1 MNLPADAL
9 AVLEFWFGTDP
20 AQHAERGR
28 SLWFVKRVD
37 VDDEIRRRFGA
48 LHRAAIDG
56 ELDGW
61 CETPE
66 GCLAIV
72 LVLDQFSRN
81 LYRDS
86 PLAFAADAKARELA
100 RRAIERGFDLRLA
113 PLQRGFIYLPFEHSE
128 ALADQER
135 SMQLFGSLREFPE
148 TAEMARYAQL
158 HYDVIKRFGRYPHR
172 NAILGR
178 TSTDDER
185 EFLLQPGS
193 SF

>member
-1 MNLPADAL
+1 MTPPADAL
-9 AVLEFWFGTDP
+9 AVLEFWFGPEP
-20 AQHAERGR
+20 ARYAERGK
-28 SLWFVKRVD
+28 SLWFVKRPD

-48 LHRAAIDG
+48 LHDRAVNG
-56 ELDGW
+56 ELDSW

-66 GCLAIV
+66 GCLALVI
-72 LVLDQFSRN
+72 VLDQFSRN

-86 PLAFAADAKARELA
+86 PRAFAADAQARDIA
-100 RRAIERGFDLRLA
+100 SRAIEQGFDTKLA
-113 PLQRGFIYLPFEHSE
+113 PLQRGFLYLPFEHSE

-135 SMQLFGSLREFPE
+135 SVRLFESLLEFAE

-158 HYDVIKRFGRYPHR
+158 HYEVIKRFGRYPHR

-178 TSTDDER
+178 PSTQEESD
-185 EFLLQPGS
+185 FLSQPGS